1 MSIPCFVCLF
11 DPLPFSVWRRL
22 VRHGRRGCYPTNH
35 HPTEEK
41 LQKLFENNPRK
52 LISLGRSSLGE
63 KLTLSLAPAPTP
75 MPSCTMALVA
85 SSPQLCASKSKGSI
99 WRVQRVTDI
108 GAQEL
113 ASADVTQRRQ
123 RAAEME
129 RQDLSSE
136 GTGPRS
142 FFGENVARGPYGRLP
157 LPVAPT
163 AAVPRF
169 MPMIRFFN
177 EAVQRSCMEKPPP
190 SIKSAW
196 SMPMEMSNG
205 YTRGGHASDV
215 LDTLWFGSY
224 IGRCDATGTTVD
236 L

>member
-41 LQKLFENNPRK
+41 PE
-52 LISLGRSSLGE
+52 
-63 KLTLSLAPAPTP
+63 
-75 MPSCTMALVA
+75 SCARANAYALVHTMALVA

-177 EAVQRSCMEKPPP
+177 EAVQRRGCMEKPPP

-196 SMPMEMSNG
+196 SMPMEMAMD
-205 YTRGGHASDV
+205 TREAATRAMCWIRCGLVPISGGVMPQERRLTSQS
-215 LDTLWFGSY
+215 G
-224 IGRCDATGTTVD
+224 
-236 L
+236 